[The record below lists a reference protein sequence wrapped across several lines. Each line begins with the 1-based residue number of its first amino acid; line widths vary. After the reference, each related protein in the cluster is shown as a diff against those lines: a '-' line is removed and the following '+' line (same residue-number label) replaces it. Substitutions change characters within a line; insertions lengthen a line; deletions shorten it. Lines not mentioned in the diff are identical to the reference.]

1 MRMTEEL
8 ARRVLGRTRNTAPK
22 LSESRQTELL
32 MDWLEGRNHKELATK
47 YKVSNITVGKIIKQA
62 RADASRVMESKK

>member
-8 ARRVLGRTRNTAPK
+8 ARRVLGRTRNTASQ
-22 LSESRQTELL
+22 LSELQQTELL
-32 MDWLEGRNHKELATK
+32 MDWLEGRNHKELAAK

-62 RADASRVMESKK
+62 RAEAARVMEQKK